1 MKWIQHYAPPGLDDD
16 GLKDYIAE
24 SHKIVAMGLTKKLQK
39 ELGVGSAA

>member
-1 MKWIQHYAPPGLDDD
+1 MRFPASTMT